1 MGTSP
6 ASSEVQKRIRS
17 IVKDLPNAIH
27 IKDDILVH
35 GIGREHDLHLRKVRE
50 TLQMN
55 GITVRPTK
63 CHLGQSSVKWFGQI
77 YSKSGV
83 SADPEKC
90 AIIKEWPAPK
100 STSEVKSFL
109 QTTQLNAKFM
119 GGEAGEATYPEFTA
133 LLRALTKKY
142 ARFRWG
148 NLEDT
153 AFNELKKRLCSD
165 KVLMPYDLTRKTQL
179 YVDSSPIGTQATLCQ
194 LYDENHWRP
203 VNHMSRPWT
212 TAEGG

>member
-1 MGTSP
+1 MGTK
-6 ASSEVQKRIRS
+6 E
-17 IVKDLPNAIH
+17 D

-35 GIGREHDLHLRKVRE
+35 GIGREHYLHLRKVCE

-63 CHLGQSSVKWFGQI
+63 CHLGQSPVKWFGQV

-90 AIIKEWPAPK
+90 PIIKEWPAPK

-109 QTTQLNAKFM
+109 QTTQFNAKFM
-119 GGEAGEATYPEFTA
+119 GGEAGEATYPELTA
-133 LLRALTKKY
+133 PLRALTKKY

-165 KVLMPYDLTRKTQL
+165 KVLMQYDLTRMTRLYTPVQL
-179 YVDSSPIGTQATLCQ
+179 EHRRRCVNSMMKITGGQ
-194 LYDENHWRP
+194 L
-203 VNHMSRPWT
+203 T
-212 TAEGG
+212 TRKDLGLRRKKVTVKLKERAMESAPECT